1 MKPSASPVR
10 RHFGPSSWTGILD
23 DAILARHLG
32 RRHLG
37 PPSWIGTQETRILL
51 LFLPFQTPK
60 CFIIPVL
67 RTGTAHYNCH
77 VSGIV
82 LVKNPRPALYI
93 NSVAYTMDQQPCVT
107 EHKLDNSL
115 IEIYGCDMVSS
126 VHVSEILNHWTR
138 IPIRSHFVL
147 TIRVAF

>member
-1 MKPSASPVR
+1 M
-10 RHFGPSSWTGILD
+10 
-23 DAILARHLG
+23 
-32 RRHLG
+32 
-37 PPSWIGTQETRILL
+37 
-51 LFLPFQTPK
+51 
-60 CFIIPVL
+60 L

-93 NSVAYTMDQQPCVT
+93 NSLAYTMDQNPCVT

-126 VHVSEILNHWTR
+126 VHRDFKSLDQ
-138 IPIRSHFVL
+138 IPNTLTLRPYDQGRLLASPFVNRPVKGKECGRML
-147 TIRVAF
+147 EGLLSVKQKQRG